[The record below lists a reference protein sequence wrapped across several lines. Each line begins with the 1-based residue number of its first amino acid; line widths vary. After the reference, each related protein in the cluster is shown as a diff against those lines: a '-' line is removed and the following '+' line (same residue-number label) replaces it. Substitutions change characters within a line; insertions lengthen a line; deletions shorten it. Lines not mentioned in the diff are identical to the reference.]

1 MLHEVFI
8 GLGSNSGDR
17 YGYIDQ
23 AILELEKDV
32 RVSVM
37 GVSNFIEYPAE
48 NKPEDPI
55 FVNGVLKIMTEFS
68 PIELLAYTE
77 EIERVLGRTDKGTYS
92 QRTIDLDLLLYDSEI
107 ILEPELTIPH
117 PLMHERDFVL
127 EPLSEVAPE
136 AYHPILDANAATL
149 YRALKEGREI

>member
-1 MLHEVFI
+1 
-8 GLGSNSGDR
+8 
-17 YGYIDQ
+17 
-23 AILELEKDV
+23 
-32 RVSVM
+32 
-37 GVSNFIEYPAE
+37 
-48 NKPEDPI
+48 
-55 FVNGVLKIMTEFS
+55 
-68 PIELLAYTE
+68 
-77 EIERVLGRTDKGTYS
+77 
-92 QRTIDLDLLLYDSEI
+92 LLLYDSEI